1 MREYFVWLAKII
13 TIVAIFVIA
22 IPLMLGMALGA
33 SQVLKPGKGAANDK
47 RVGVVELVGEIM
59 DSKDVVADLDG
70 FAEDD
75 SIDGIVLK
83 IDSPGGAVG
92 PSEEIYSAV
101 LRAKLKK
108 PVIASLGGIAASG
121 GYYAAVGCNK
131 IISQPSSLT
140 GSIGVIM
147 QIPNFRKVA
156 GMVGVDMVT
165 IKAGKMKD
173 VGNSFRDMTEDERI
187 YLERTASEVHGN
199 FIAAVEAGRSMER
212 SKVLEIAD
220 GRVFVGSEGLRLGLV
235 DALGDTHLAART
247 VFEVLGSPLPAVGEK
262 GSTPVMVY
270 PDDSLREMRKI
281 LGHIESS
288 IAGLFAKSIQM
299 KFLAL

>member
-1 MREYFVWLAKII
+1 MREYFIWLAKII
-13 TIVAIFVIA
+13 TIVAIFAIA
-22 IPLMLGMALGA
+22 VPLMLGMALGA
-33 SQVLKPGKGAANDK
+33 SQVLKAGKGAANDK

-70 FAEDD
+70 FAEDE

-92 PSEEIYSAV
+92 PSEDIYSAV

-147 QIPNFRKVA
+147 QLPNFRKVA
-156 GMVGVDMVT
+156 GMIGVDMVT

-173 VGNSFRDMTEDERI
+173 VGNSFRDMTDEERL

-199 FIAAVEAGRSMER
+199 FIAAVETGRGMPR
-212 SKVLEIAD
+212 SKVLELAD

-235 DALGDTHLAART
+235 DSLGDVHLAART

-262 GSTPVMVY
+262 GSTPAMVY